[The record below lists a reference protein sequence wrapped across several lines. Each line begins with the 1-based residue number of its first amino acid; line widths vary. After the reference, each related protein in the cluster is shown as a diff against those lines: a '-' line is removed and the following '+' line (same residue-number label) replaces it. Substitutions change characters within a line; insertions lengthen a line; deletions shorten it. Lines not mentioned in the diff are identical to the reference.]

1 MSHDALRNLVTAG
14 ELSATLAAQITL
26 LADAGVPIVVTGSAA
41 AERRDALAAAKAR
54 KAAGMLKALSHEG
67 RLLILCLLADGE
79 RSVSEIETIMDMPQ
93 AAVSQQLARLRLD
106 GLVTARRAGRSIYYS
121 TASRDVTRLITSLH
135 QMLLYKRPIVA
146 RFHPFEHEPKHI
158 LALHE

>member
-1 MSHDALRNLVTAG
+1 MSILDFPTASGKERKDLV
-14 ELSATLAAQITL
+14 
-26 LADAGVPIVVTGSAA
+26 
-41 AERRDALAAAKAR
+41 AKAR

-121 TASRDVTRLITSLH
+121 TASKDAAKLITALH
-135 QMLLYKRPIVA
+135 QMLKAQPRQTA
-146 RFHPFEHEPKHI
+146 RSGN
-158 LALHE
+158 